1 MLLPKS
7 RKLWGWAAYYWGNHA
22 YTTSIITVFF
32 PIFFREYWDHGA
44 SITLTTFRLGLANS
58 IASLVVA
65 LSAPVLGAIAD
76 SGGHKKRFLIT
87 TAFLGAVM
95 VLALHFV
102 QRGEWQWAWLFYVI
116 ASICYWWGNVFG
128 DSMLVS
134 VAPPGKLDMTSAIG
148 YFAGY
153 LGGGLFLIVG
163 VVLSLKPQWFGL
175 DNAAAAVKV
184 ILILTSIWWVAFS
197 LPLLFWVPEPHK
209 PAKKQSLWP
218 TAKAGVAQLAETFRH
233 VRAYK
238 PVFMFLIAYWV
249 YIDGVNTIIQMAV
262 DYGQAIGFT
271 TTNLILAVLLVQFVG
286 VPAALLFGR
295 LGERIG
301 PKIMIF
307 IGLAVYVCVTVFAAF
322 MHKSPGATE
331 FAMSIGLNRGIAE
344 LLGAW
349 EFFLLA
355 IMVGLVQGGVQL
367 LSRSYYARL
376 VPVER
381 AGEFFGFY
389 NMLGEFAAIIGPFL
403 IGIVSYLSG
412 DPRISILSVI
422 LLFAVGAVLLALVD
436 GRAGQGMP
444 GLPAE
449 LGTGRPRT

>member
-1 MLLPKS
+1 MLLFKS

-32 PIFFREYWDHGA
+32 PIFFLNYWDHGT
-44 SITLTTFRLGLANS
+44 SVTVNTFRLGLANS
-58 IASLVVA
+58 IASLMVA

-76 SGGHKKRFLIT
+76 SGGHKKRFLISS
-87 TAFLGAVM
+87 AFLGAVM

-102 QRGEWQWAWLFYVI
+102 GMGQWQWAWLFYVI
-116 ASICYWWGNVFG
+116 ASMCYWWGNVFG

-153 LGGGLFLIVG
+153 LGGGLFLILG
-163 VVLSLKPQWFGL
+163 TALSLNPQWFGL
-175 DNAAAAVKV
+175 ADAAAAVKL
-184 ILILTSIWWVAFS
+184 ILILTAVWWVLFS

-209 PAKKQSLWP
+209 PEKKQSLVQ
-218 TAKAGVAQLAETFRH
+218 TAKAGVMQLAETFRH

-249 YIDGVNTIIQMAV
+249 YIDGVNTIIQMAGN
-262 DYGQAIGFT
+262 YGISVGIGIRPKD
-271 TTNLILAVLLVQFVG
+271 LILAVLMVQFIG

-301 PKIMIF
+301 PKIAIF
-307 IGLAVYVCVTVFAAF
+307 IGLGVYIFITVFAVF
-322 MHKSPGATE
+322 MHHSWQFFVLA
-331 FAMSIGLNRGIAE
+331 GL
-344 LLGAW
+344 
-349 EFFLLA
+349 
-355 IMVGLVQGGVQL
+355 VGLVQGGVQL

-389 NMLGEFAAIIGPFL
+389 NMLGEVAAIIGPIL
-403 IGIVSYLSG
+403 IGFVSLLTSSQRLS
-412 DPRISILSVI
+412 IMAVI
-422 LLFAVGAVLLALVD
+422 PLFVVGAVLLALVET
-436 GRAGQGMP
+436 RPAAATAIAP
-444 GLPAE
+444 GASK
-449 LGTGRPRT
+449 

>member
-1 MLLPKS
+1 MPLPKS
-7 RKLWGWAAYYWGNHA
+7 RKLWGWASYYWGNHA

-32 PIFFREYWDHGA
+32 PIFFRDYWDHGA

-58 IASLVVA
+58 IASLIVA
-65 LSAPVLGAIAD
+65 LTAPVLGAIAD

-102 QRGEWQWAWLFYVI
+102 QMGQWQWAWLFYVI

-163 VVLSLKPQWFGL
+163 VALSLKPQWFGL

-184 ILILTSIWWVAFS
+184 ILILTAVWWLVFS

-209 PAKKQSLWP
+209 PEKKQSLAK
-218 TAKAGVAQLAETFRH
+218 TAIGGVRQLAETFRH

-271 TTNLILAVLLVQFVG
+271 TSDLILAVLLVQFVG

-301 PKIMIF
+301 PRLAIF
-307 IGLAVYVCVTVFAAF
+307 IGLAVYVFVTIFAAF
-322 MHKSPGATE
+322 MRHS
-331 FAMSIGLNRGIAE
+331 
-344 LLGAW
+344 W
-349 EFFLLA
+349 QFFVLA
-355 IMVGLVQGGVQL
+355 ALVGLVQGGVQL

-422 LLFAVGAVLLALVD
+422 LLFVVGAVLLARVD
-436 GRAGQGMP
+436 DRAGRQAAAARVRMDD
-444 GLPAE
+444 
-449 LGTGRPRT
+449 

>member
-1 MLLPKS
+1 MPLFKN
-7 RKLWGWAAYYWGNHA
+7 RKLWGWASYYWGNHA

-32 PIFFREYWDHGA
+32 PLFFLNYWDHGT
-44 SITLTTFRLGLANS
+44 SISVNTFRLGLANS

-76 SGGHKKRFLIT
+76 RGGHKKRFLIT
-87 TAFLGAVM
+87 TAFLGALM

-102 QRGEWQWAWLFYVI
+102 GMGQWQWAWLFYVI
-116 ASICYWWGNVFG
+116 ASMCYWWGNVFG

-134 VAPPGKLDMTSAIG
+134 VAEPGMLDMTSAIG

-153 LGGGLFLIVG
+153 LGGGLFLVVG
-163 VVLSLKPQWFGL
+163 VALSLKPQWFGL
-175 DNAAAAVKV
+175 DSAAAAVKL
-184 ILILTSIWWVAFS
+184 ILILTAIWWLAFS
-197 LPLLFWVPEPHK
+197 LPLLFWVPEPNK
-209 PAKKQSLWP
+209 PTVKQSLLA
-218 TAKAGVAQLAETFRH
+218 TAKAGVLQLAETFRH
-233 VRAYK
+233 VRSYK

-262 DYGQAIGFT
+262 DYGKAIGFT
-271 TTNLILAVLLVQFVG
+271 TTDLILAVLMVQFIG

-301 PKIMIF
+301 PKIAIF
-307 IGLAVYVCVTVFAAF
+307 IGLAVYVFVTVFAAF
-322 MHKSPGATE
+322 MQHSWQFFVLA
-331 FAMSIGLNRGIAE
+331 GL
-344 LLGAW
+344 
-349 EFFLLA
+349 
-355 IMVGLVQGGVQL
+355 VGLVQGGVQL

-403 IGIVSYLSG
+403 IGLVSILTGS
-412 DPRISILSVI
+412 PRLSILSVI
-422 LLFAVGAVLLALVD
+422 LLFLVGAALLALVKSEPT
-436 GRAGQGMP
+436 GPRGAVRGPAG
-444 GLPAE
+444 
-449 LGTGRPRT
+449 

>member
-1 MLLPKS
+1 MPLLRN
-7 RKLWGWAAYYWGNHA
+7 RKLWGWASYYWGNHA

-32 PIFFREYWDHGA
+32 PIFFQKYWDHG
-44 SITLTTFRLGLANS
+44 SSVTVNTFRLGLANS

-76 SGGHKKRFLIT
+76 RGGHKKRFLISS
-87 TAFLGAVM
+87 AFLGAVM

-102 QRGEWQWAWLFYVI
+102 NMGQWQWAWLFYVI
-116 ASICYWWGNVFG
+116 ASMCYWWGNVFG

-134 VAPPGKLDMTSAIG
+134 VAEPGKLDMTSAVG

-153 LGGGLFLIVG
+153 LGGGLFLVVG
-163 VVLSLKPQWFGL
+163 VALSLKPQWFGL
-175 DNAAAAVKV
+175 TDATAAVKL
-184 ILILTSIWWVAFS
+184 ILILTAVWWVVFS

-209 PAKKQSLWP
+209 PQQQESLIK
-218 TAKAGVAQLAETFRH
+218 TARAGVLQLAETFRH

-262 DYGQAIGFT
+262 DYGKAIGFDT
-271 TTNLILAVLLVQFVG
+271 TDLILAVLMVQFIG

-301 PKIMIF
+301 PKIAIF
-307 IGLAVYVCVTVFAAF
+307 IGLAVYVFVTLFAAF
-322 MHKSPGATE
+322 MQHSWQFFVLA
-331 FAMSIGLNRGIAE
+331 GL
-344 LLGAW
+344 
-349 EFFLLA
+349 
-355 IMVGLVQGGVQL
+355 VGLVQGGVQL

-376 VPVER
+376 VPAER

-403 IGIVSYLSG
+403 IGLVSYLSG
-412 DPRISILSVI
+412 SPRLSILSVI
-422 LLFAVGAVLLALVD
+422 LLFAVGAVLLARVEARPASSAAP
-436 GRAGQGMP
+436 RAP
-444 GLPAE
+444 D
-449 LGTGRPRT
+449 

>member
-1 MLLPKS
+1 MPLLRN
-7 RKLWGWAAYYWGNHA
+7 RKLWGWASYYWGNHA

-32 PIFFREYWDHGA
+32 PIFFLNYWDHG
-44 SITLTTFRLGLANS
+44 SSVTVNTFRLGLANS

-76 SGGHKKRFLIT
+76 RGGHKKRFLIT
-87 TAFLGAVM
+87 SAFLGAVM

-102 QRGEWQWAWLFYVI
+102 NMGQWQWAWLFYVI
-116 ASICYWWGNVFG
+116 ASMCYWWGNVFG

-153 LGGGLFLIVG
+153 LGGGVFLVVG
-163 VVLSLKPQWFGL
+163 VALSLKPQWFGL
-175 DNAAAAVKV
+175 ADATAAVKL
-184 ILILTSIWWVAFS
+184 ILILTAIWWLIFS
-197 LPLLFWVPEPHK
+197 LPLLLWVPEPRK
-209 PAKKQSLWP
+209 PQKKESLFR
-218 TAKAGVAQLAETFRH
+218 TAKAGVTQLAETFRH

-238 PVFMFLIAYWV
+238 PVLMFLIAYWV

-271 TTNLILAVLLVQFVG
+271 RTDLILAVLMVQFIG
-286 VPAALLFGR
+286 APAALLFGR

-301 PKIMIF
+301 PKIAIF
-307 IGLAVYVCVTVFAAF
+307 IGLAVYVFVTVFAAF
-322 MHKSPGATE
+322 MQHS
-331 FAMSIGLNRGIAE
+331 
-344 LLGAW
+344 W
-349 EFFLLA
+349 QFFVLA
-355 IMVGLVQGGVQL
+355 ALVGLVQGGVQL

-376 VPVER
+376 VPPER

-403 IGIVSYLSG
+403 IGLVSYLSG
-412 DPRISILSVI
+412 SPRLSILSVI
-422 LLFAVGAVLLALVD
+422 VLFAVGAVLLARV
-436 GRAGQGMP
+436 
-444 GLPAE
+444 E
-449 LGTGRPRT
+449 GRPAGTAAPAPPAQH

>member
-1 MLLPKS
+1 MPLLGN
-7 RKLWGWAAYYWGNHA
+7 RKLWGWASYYWGNHA

-32 PIFFREYWDHGA
+32 PIFFQKYWDHG
-44 SITLTTFRLGLANS
+44 SSVTVNTFRLGLANS

-76 SGGHKKRFLIT
+76 RGGHKKRFLVT
-87 TAFLGAVM
+87 SAFLGAVM
-95 VLALHFV
+95 MLALHFV
-102 QRGEWQWAWLFYVI
+102 DLGQWQWAWLFYVI
-116 ASICYWWGNVFG
+116 ASMCYWWGNVFG

-134 VAPPGKLDMTSAIG
+134 VAEPGKLDMTSAIG

-163 VVLSLKPQWFGL
+163 VALSLKPQWFGL
-175 DNAAAAVKV
+175 TDATAAVKL
-184 ILILTSIWWVAFS
+184 ILILTAIWWVVFS

-209 PAKKQSLWP
+209 PQQKQSLMS
-218 TAKAGVAQLAETFRH
+218 TAKAGVLQLAETFRH

-238 PVFMFLIAYWV
+238 PVLMFLIAYWV

-262 DYGQAIGFT
+262 DYGKAIGFST
-271 TTNLILAVLLVQFVG
+271 TDLILAVLMVQFIG

-301 PKIMIF
+301 PKIAIF

-322 MHKSPGATE
+322 MRHS
-331 FAMSIGLNRGIAE
+331 
-344 LLGAW
+344 W
-349 EFFLLA
+349 QFFVLA
-355 IMVGLVQGGVQL
+355 ALVGLVQGGVQL

-376 VPVER
+376 VPPER

-389 NMLGEFAAIIGPFL
+389 NMLGEFAAIVGPFL
-403 IGIVSYLSG
+403 IGLVSYLSG
-412 DPRISILSVI
+412 SPRLSILSVI
-422 LLFAVGAVLLALVD
+422 LLFAVGAVLLARVD
-436 GRAGQGMP
+436 GRPAGTAAP
-444 GLPAE
+444 VPPA
-449 LGTGRPRT
+449 PH

>member
-1 MLLPKS
+1 MPLPMS
-7 RKLWGWAAYYWGNHA
+7 RKLWGWASYYWGNHA

-32 PIFFREYWDHGA
+32 PIFFRDYWSHGA
-44 SITLTTFRLGLANS
+44 SVTLITFRLGLANS

-102 QRGEWQWAWLFYVI
+102 QLGQWQWAWLFYVI

-163 VVLSLKPQWFGL
+163 VAMSLKPQWFGL
-175 DNAAAAVKV
+175 DSAAAAVKV
-184 ILILTSIWWVAFS
+184 ILILTAIWWVVFS
-197 LPLLFWVPEPHK
+197 LPLLFLVPEPHK
-209 PAKKQSLWP
+209 PARRQGMAR
-218 TAKAGVAQLAETFRH
+218 TAYTGLRQLGETFRH

-271 TTNLILAVLLVQFVG
+271 TTDLILAVLLVQFVG
-286 VPAALLFGR
+286 VPAAILFGR

-301 PKIMIF
+301 PKLAIF
-307 IGLAVYVCVTVFAAF
+307 IGLAVYVLVTVFAAF
-322 MHKSPGATE
+322 MQHS
-331 FAMSIGLNRGIAE
+331 
-344 LLGAW
+344 W
-349 EFFLLA
+349 EFFVLA
-355 IMVGLVQGGVQL
+355 ALVGLVQGGVQL

-376 VPVER
+376 VPTER

-412 DPRISILSVI
+412 SPRVSILSVI
-422 LLFAVGAVLLALVD
+422 LLFVVGAVLLARVD
-436 GRAGQGMP
+436 GRA
-444 GLPAE
+444 AI
-449 LGTGRPRT
+449 GTQSAAPEVRR